1 MSFSLIIFC
10 VLSAVLR
17 EVAWQNKLS
26 VGLGE
31 LDQLEALV
39 EPQHPSVFASVFCV
53 KNRDYV
59 SYVF

>member
-1 MSFSLIIFC
+1 MFYQ
-10 VLSAVLR
+10 VLR
-17 EVAWQNKLS
+17 EGAWQYKLS
-26 VGLGE
+26 VDLGD

-53 KNRDYV
+53 KNKDYV